1 MNLYRFII
9 QLGGISYG
17 IFRQK
22 SREKD
27 FNNDNVFEA
36 DFTVNDDDGKEYNKN
51 DGIKG
56 VDSIM
61 DSISTSLTVNSA
73 IEIGGKTLATGA
85 LTANAVYHGIQIA
98 KTLKANEP
106 LNPLNVVMAGVST
119 LAGIIEAKSTVDA
132 VIKPLT
138 LPKKLLTRSVDT
150 IVV

>member
-22 SREKD
+22 DREKD
-27 FNNDNVFEA
+27 DFIVNEGIEA
-36 DFTVNDDDGKEYNKN
+36 EFVVNDDKEKEYDQN

-61 DSISTSLTVNSA
+61 DSIDASFTVNSA
-73 IEIGGKTLATGA
+73 VEIGAKTLATGA

-106 LNPLNVVMAGVST
+106 LNPFNVVMAGVSAV
-119 LAGIIEAKSTVDA
+119 AGIIEAKSTVDT
-132 VIKPLT
+132 IKT
-138 LPKKLLTRSVDT
+138 TYITKKALNAFS
-150 IVV
+150 